1 MPDYVELEMA
11 LAQLMS
17 QQEASG
23 FRFDQEAAQRVRE
36 ELTDETNEL
45 EQAIM
50 NRYLYVPGK
59 VYTPKRNNK
68 TKGYIAGAP
77 MTG

>member
-23 FRFDQEAAQRVRE
+23 FRLIKKLLNVRVVS
-36 ELTDETNEL
+36 LTDETNEL
-45 EQAIM
+45 TEQAIM

-59 VYTPKRNNK
+59 VFTPSGT
-68 TKGYIAGAP
+68 TKP
-77 MTG
+77 RVTSPVLL